1 MLIDKIIDVF
11 TIIMLMSGIAVWIG
25 IILSTV
31 VYFMMEDHDGK

>member
-1 MLIDKIIDVF
+1 MLIDKIIDIF

-31 VYFMMEDHDGK
+31 VYFMMEDYDGK